1 MLPLQASADLSRVR
15 WLVAA
20 AAALACGCATL
31 DAPFSGH
38 LESAAPQ
45 VRECAEWFQM
55 LDGRVDAAGVRDAQD
70 ARLAGFPYLRA
81 NRLLTSL
88 FTSLRPAAEAS
99 DATLRALVERMQALD
114 FEARR
119 YEIMNLP
126 AGQIADMRDASDRVG
141 LRMALDRTQSC
152 AQLLRDIDLAQ
163 PEARQALLQRAAVPD
178 DYRTLYRVLGLY
190 PVAQFAFA
198 AGVRRYEEE
207 TRRAFLADLSL
218 PPGASLLRLA
228 PPPGDGLSRGRAARI
243 LARAAGN
250 ALGIPQPDEPE
261 LQEFF
266 AAYAPSFEIAVSA
279 DYDRIGA
286 PRWLRD
292 GVAPEV
298 DGAQQVV
305 YVHPAWTRYRDRV
318 LLQLVYTIW
327 FPERPPQSDG
337 DILAGKLDGI
347 TWRVTLAP
355 DGTPLLYDTIHPCGC
370 YHLFFPT
377 PRAQALPAP
386 GGLEEWMFSPQSLP
400 GIAETERPLLRIAS
414 GTHYIERVSIVRGS
428 DSVARYELR
437 PYGELRSLQRLAGG
451 RASMFGADGL
461 VPGSERPER
470 RLFWPSGIA
479 SAGAMRQWGRQ
490 ATAFVGRRHFDD
502 ADLIEKR
509 FRLDLDGLD

>member
-1 MLPLQASADLSRVR
+1 MTTRRCVC
-15 WLVAA
+15 WLAAA
-20 AAALACGCATL
+20 AAALGCGCATL
-31 DAPFSGH
+31 DAPFDSH
-38 LESAAPQ
+38 LESAAAQ
-45 VRECAEWFQM
+45 VRECTEWFQT
-55 LDGRVDAAGVRDAQD
+55 LDARVDAAGVRDAQD
-70 ARLAGFPYLRA
+70 ARVMGFPYLRA
-81 NRLLTSL
+81 SRLLASM
-88 FTSLRPAAEAS
+88 RPAAEAD
-99 DATLRALVERMQALD
+99 DAALRALVERMLALD

-126 AGQIADMRDASDRVG
+126 AGQIAGMRDVSGAAG
-141 LRMALDRTQSC
+141 LRMALERTQSC

-190 PVAQFAFA
+190 PITHFAYA
-198 AGVRRYEEE
+198 EGVRRYEEE
-207 TRRAFLADLSL
+207 TRRAFLAEPSL

-228 PPPGDGLSRGRAARI
+228 PPPGAGLSRGRAARI
-243 LARAAGN
+243 LELAAGN
-250 ALGIPQPDEPE
+250 ALGIPLLGESE
-261 LQEFF
+261 LQEFL
-266 AAYAPSFEIAVSA
+266 AAYAPSFEIAVAA

-286 PRWLRD
+286 PRWLLGRT
-292 GVAPEV
+292 APEV

-305 YVHPAWTRYRDRV
+305 YAHPAWTRYLDRV

-327 FPERPPQSDG
+327 FPERPPQSEG
-337 DILAGKLDGI
+337 DIFAGKLDGI

-355 DGTPLLYDTIHPCGC
+355 DGAPLLYDTIHPCGC

-400 GIAETERPLLRIAS
+400 SIAETERPLLRIAS
-414 GTHYIERVSIVRGS
+414 GTHYVERVGVVRGS
-428 DSVARYELR
+428 DSVARYDLR
-437 PYGELRSLQRLAGG
+437 PYGDLRSLPRLDGG

-470 RLFWPSGIA
+470 SLFWPTGIV
-479 SAGAMRQWGRQ
+479 SAGAMRQWGRH

-502 ADLIEKR
+502 ADLLEKR
-509 FRLDLDGLD
+509 FRFDLD